1 MGFLKQDA
9 PVVDYEEWRK
19 GTRAE
24 RIVPMARHWAEVGF
38 GTPVVLHLFY
48 VLKIL
53 AYILVAWLIV
63 LTTTGI
69 DGFTNVA
76 QWYAEPIVF
85 EKVVLY
91 TMLFEVVGLGCGF
104 GPLNNRFF
112 PPMGSILY
120 WLRPKTIRLPP
131 WPNRIPLTKGTTRTP
146 LDALLYG
153 ALLVVLAVALFTDG
167 TGPIPALNTS
177 VGVLPQWQIWTILGL
192 LAVLGLRD
200 KVIFLAARGEVYAS
214 LTVCFLFAG
223 ADIIIA
229 AKLVCLVIWLGAA
242 TSKLNKHFP
251 FVIST
256 MMSNNPVFRPRWI
269 KRMFFEHFPDD
280 LRPGRPSRWLAH
292 FSTAIEGLVPLV
304 LFFSHGGWP
313 TAIAAFVMVCFH
325 FGILSSIPMGV
336 PLEWNVFM
344 MFSVLALFVGHAQVG
359 LGDMSTPL
367 PIALFVVV
375 AGTVVMGNLF
385 PRKVSF
391 LPGMRYYAGNWDT
404 GLWCVKPSASA
415 KIENGIVSIAS
426 MPQAQMEKF
435 YGSPETAEM
444 YLYMGYAFRSFNSHG
459 RAMFAL
465 AHRAMAGFNEDD
477 YVLTDGER
485 ICSTAIGWNFGDG
498 HMHNEQL
505 IEALHERCHFEPGEV
520 RIVLIDG
527 QPIHRQRQEY
537 RLVDA
542 ATGEFERG
550 YVNVADLVTRQP
562 WDDTAPVHVT
572 WKKDSAD
579 AHDVGG
585 DPQATQ
591 PMTSRTLTSSRPCNE
606 SSRATSRCLRQ
617 CASAAAPSPERR
629 ICIRRR

>member
-1 MGFLKQDA
+1 MGFLKQDT
-9 PVVDYEEWRK
+9 PQIDFEEWSK

-24 RIVPMARHWAEVGF
+24 KIVPMARHWAEVGF
-38 GTPVVLHLFY
+38 GTPVALHLFY
-48 VLKIL
+48 VVKIGLYIL
-53 AYILVAWLIV
+53 AAWGLA

-69 DGFTNVA
+69 NGFTNVA
-76 QWYAEPIVF
+76 HWYAEPIVF

-112 PPMGSILY
+112 PPLGSILY
-120 WLRPKTIRLPP
+120 WLRPGTIRLPP
-131 WPNRIPLTKGTTRTP
+131 WPNRIPFTKGDERTP
-146 LDALLYG
+146 IDALLYG
-153 ALLVVLAVALFTDG
+153 ALIVLLVIAIFSDGSGPVAALG
-167 TGPIPALNTS
+167 TT
-177 VGVLPQWQIWTILGL
+177 VGVLPSWQIWAVLGV

-214 LTVCFLFAG
+214 FTVAFLFAG
-223 ADIIIA
+223 YGQDMILG

-256 MMSNNPVFRPRWI
+256 MMSNNPVFRPRFI
-269 KRMFFEHFPDD
+269 KRRFFEHFPDD

-313 TAIAAFVMVCFH
+313 TAIAAFVMLCFH

-344 MFSVLALFVGHAQVG
+344 MFSVLALFVGHASVS
-359 LGDMSTPL
+359 LRDLITPL
-367 PIALFVVV
+367 PILLFGVV
-375 AGTVVMGNLF
+375 AGTVVTGNLL

-404 GLWCVKPSASA
+404 TLWCIKPSAEEKIA
-415 KIENGIVSIAS
+415 KGVVAIAS
-426 MPQAQMEKF
+426 MPAAQLEKF
-435 YGSPETAEM
+435 YGSKEAAQIPM
-444 YLYMGYAFRSFNSHG
+444 YMGYAFRAFNTHG
-459 RAMFAL
+459 RALFTL
-465 AHRAMAGFNEDD
+465 AHRAMAGQNEDD

-485 ICSTAIGWNFGDG
+485 VTSTAIGWNFGDG
-498 HMHNEQL
+498 HFSNEQL
-505 IEALHERCHFEPGEV
+505 VAALQKRCHFEPGEV
-520 RIVLIDG
+520 RVVMLDA
-527 QPIHRQRQEY
+527 QPIHHQTQQY

-550 YVNVADLVTRQP
+550 YVRVADMVTRQP
-562 WDDTAPVHVT
+562 WADDVPVHIQG
-572 WKKDSAD
+572 
-579 AHDVGG
+579 VGE
-585 DPQATQ
+585 QTQ
-591 PMTSRTLTSSRPCNE
+591 SRT
-606 SSRATSRCLRQ
+606 
-617 CASAAAPSPERR
+617 RR
-629 ICIRRR
+629 

>member
-1 MGFLKQDA
+1 MGFLKQETPQIDF
-9 PVVDYEEWRK
+9 EQWSK

-24 RIVPMARHWAEVGF
+24 KIIPMARHWAEVGF
-38 GTPVVLHLFY
+38 GTPVLLHLFY
-48 VLKIL
+48 VVKIGLYIL
-53 AYILVAWLIV
+53 AGWLLA

-69 DGFTNVA
+69 DGFTNVGH
-76 QWYAEPIVF
+76 WYAEPIVF

-120 WLRPKTIRLPP
+120 WLRPGTIRLPP
-131 WPNRIPLTKGTTRTP
+131 WPNRIPLTRGDERTP
-146 LDALLYG
+146 IDALLYA
-153 ALLVVLAVALFTDG
+153 ALLVLLVVAVFSDG
-167 TGPIPALNTS
+167 AGPMPALGTT
-177 VGVLPQWQIWTILGL
+177 VGVLPSWQIWAVLGV

-214 LTVCFLFAG
+214 FTVAFLFAG
-223 ADIIIA
+223 YGADLILG

-256 MMSNNPVFRPRWI
+256 MMSNNPVFRPRSI
-269 KRMFFEHFPDD
+269 KRKFFEHFPDD
-280 LRPGRPSRWLAH
+280 LRPGRRSRWLAH

-344 MFSVLALFVGHAQVG
+344 MFSVLALFVGHASAG
-359 LGDMSTPL
+359 LRALTTPL
-367 PIALFVVV
+367 PIALFAVV
-375 AGTVVMGNLF
+375 AGTVMLGNLF

-404 GLWCVKPSASA
+404 TLWCIKPSADR
-415 KIENGIVSIAS
+415 KIGSGVVAIAS
-426 MPQAQMEKF
+426 MPAAQLEKF
-435 YGSPETAEM
+435 YGSKEAAQIPM
-444 YLYMGYAFRSFNSHG
+444 FMGYAFRAFNTHG
-459 RAMFAL
+459 RALFTL
-465 AHRAMAGFNEDD
+465 AHRAMAGQNEDD

-485 ICSTAIGWNFGDG
+485 ITSTAIGWNFGDG
-498 HMHNEQL
+498 HFSNEQL
-505 IEALHERCHFEPGEV
+505 VEALQKRCHFEPGEV
-520 RIVLIDG
+520 RIVMLDA
-527 QPIHRQRQEY
+527 QPIHRQTQQY

-550 YVNVADLVTRQP
+550 YVRVADMVTRQP
-562 WDDTAPVHVT
+562 WDDDVPVHVLNT
-572 WKKDSAD
+572 PRA
-579 AHDVGG
+579 
-585 DPQATQ
+585 
-591 PMTSRTLTSSRPCNE
+591 SRQRDG
-606 SSRATSRCLRQ
+606 
-617 CASAAAPSPERR
+617 ERR
-629 ICIRRR
+629 PSRQRDARRAG

>member
-9 PVVDYEEWRK
+9 PVVDYEEWKK

-24 RIVPMARHWAEVGF
+24 KIIPMARHWAEVGF

-48 VLKIL
+48 VVKIL
-53 AYILVAWLIV
+53 LYILAAWLIA
-63 LTTTGI
+63 LTTEGI

-76 QWYAEPIVF
+76 SWYAEPIVF

-91 TMLFEVVGLGCGF
+91 TMLFEVIGLGCGF

-112 PPMGSILY
+112 PPMGSVLY
-120 WLRPKTIRLPP
+120 WLRPNTIRLPP
-131 WPNRIPLTKGTTRTP
+131 WPSRVPLTKGTTRMP
-146 LDALLYG
+146 VDAALYG
-153 ALLVVLAVALFTDG
+153 AMLVMLLVALFSDG
-167 TGPIPALNTS
+167 TGPIPALGTT
-177 VGVLPQWQIWTILGL
+177 VGVLPMWQIWTVLGL
-192 LAVLGLRD
+192 LALLGLRD

-214 LTVCFLFAG
+214 FTVAFLFAG
-223 ADIIIA
+223 YGVDMIIA

-256 MMSNNPVFRPRWI
+256 MMSNNPVFRPRFI
-269 KRMFFEHFPDD
+269 KRKFFEHFPDD
-280 LRPGRPSRWLAH
+280 LRPGRMSRWLAH

-313 TAIAAFVMVCFH
+313 TAIAAFVMLCFH

-344 MFSVLALFVGHAQVG
+344 MFCVLALFVGHAPVG
-359 LGDMSTPL
+359 LTDMTTPL
-367 PIALFVVV
+367 PVLLFLVV
-375 AGTVVMGNLF
+375 AGTVVVGNLF

-404 GLWCVKPSASA
+404 TLWCVKPSATE
-415 KIENGIVSIAS
+415 KIEKDIVSIAS
-426 MPQAQMEKF
+426 MPQTQMERY
-435 YGSPETAEM
+435 YGSPETAQM
-444 YLYMGYAFRSFNSHG
+444 YLYMGYAFRAFNTHG
-459 RAMFAL
+459 RAMFTL
-465 AHRAMAGFNEDD
+465 AHRAMAGQNEDD

-505 IEALHERCHFEPGEV
+505 IAAMQERCHFEPGEV
-520 RIVLIDG
+520 RILILDA
-527 QPIHRQRQEY
+527 QPIHKQRQEY
-537 RLVDA
+537 RLVDP

-550 YVNVADLVTRQP
+550 YVNVADMVTRQP
-562 WDDTAPVHVT
+562 WDDTVPVHVT
-572 WKKDSAD
+572 WEKDSAD
-579 AHDVGG
+579 A
-585 DPQATQ
+585 T
-591 PMTSRTLTSSRPCNE
+591 
-606 SSRATSRCLRQ
+606 
-617 CASAAAPSPERR
+617 
-629 ICIRRR
+629 

>member
-9 PVVDYEEWRK
+9 PVVNYEEWSK

-24 RIVPMARHWAEVGF
+24 KIIPMARHWAEVGF

-48 VLKIL
+48 VVKIL
-53 AYILVAWLIV
+53 LYILGGWLFA
-63 LTTTGI
+63 LATKGI
-69 DGFTNVA
+69 DGFTNVG

-91 TMLFEVVGLGCGF
+91 TMLFEVIGLGCGF

-120 WLRPKTIRLPP
+120 WLRPNTIRLPP
-131 WPNRIPLTKGTTRTP
+131 WPTRIPLTKGTTRTP
-146 LDALLYG
+146 VDALLYG
-153 ALLVVLAVALFTDG
+153 LLIVALLVALFSDG
-167 TGPIPALNTS
+167 TGPVPTLGTT
-177 VGVLPQWQIWTILGL
+177 VGLLPTWQIWTILGL

-214 LTVCFLFAG
+214 FAVAFLFAG
-223 ADIIIA
+223 PDVIIG
-229 AKLVCLVIWLGAA
+229 AKLVCLAIWLGAA

-256 MMSNNPVFRPRWI
+256 MMSNNPVIRPRWI
-269 KRMFFEHFPDD
+269 KRRFFEHFPDD
-280 LRPGRPSRWLAH
+280 LRPGRLSRWLAH

-313 TAIAAFVMVCFH
+313 TYIAAFVMLVFH
-325 FGILSSIPMGV
+325 FGILSAIPMGV

-344 MFSVLALFVGHAQVG
+344 MFSVLAMFVGHPGVG
-359 LGDMSTPL
+359 LGDLQTPW
-367 PIALFVVV
+367 PIVLFLVLAVTV
-375 AGTVVMGNLF
+375 AIGNMF

-404 GLWCVKPSASA
+404 GLWCVKPSAA
-415 KIENGIVSIAS
+415 EKIEKNVVSIAS
-426 MPQAQMEKF
+426 MPQAQMERY
-435 YGSPETAEM
+435 YGSPETAQM
-444 YLYMGYAFRSFNSHG
+444 YLYMGYAFRAFNTHG
-459 RAMFAL
+459 RAMFTL
-465 AHRAMAGFNEDD
+465 AHRAMAGQNEDD

-505 IEALHERCHFEPGEV
+505 IRALQERCRFEPGEV
-520 RIVLIDG
+520 RVLLLDA
-527 QPIHRQRQEY
+527 QPIHRQTQQY
-537 RLVDA
+537 RLIDA

-550 YVNVADLVTRQP
+550 YVEVADMVTRQP
-562 WDDTAPVHVT
+562 WDDTVPVHVT
-572 WKKDSAD
+572 WAKDSAD
-579 AHDVGG
+579 A
-585 DPQATQ
+585 T
-591 PMTSRTLTSSRPCNE
+591 
-606 SSRATSRCLRQ
+606 
-617 CASAAAPSPERR
+617 
-629 ICIRRR
+629 

>member
-24 RIVPMARHWAEVGF
+24 KIVPMARHWAEVGF
-38 GTPVVLHLFY
+38 GTPGVLHLFY
-48 VLKIL
+48 VVKIL
-53 AYILVAWLIV
+53 LYILGGWLFA
-63 LTTTGI
+63 LATKGI

-76 QWYAEPIVF
+76 SWYAEPIVF

-120 WLRPKTIRLPP
+120 WLRPSTIRLPP
-131 WPNRIPLTKGTTRTP
+131 WPSRVPLTKGTTRTP
-146 LDALLYG
+146 IDAALYA
-153 ALLVVLAVALFTDG
+153 ALLVMLLVALFSDG
-167 TGPIPALNTS
+167 TGPIPALGTT
-177 VGVLPQWQIWTILGL
+177 VGVLPLWQIWTILGL

-214 LTVCFLFAG
+214 LTVAFLFAG
-223 ADIIIA
+223 VDMIIA

-269 KRMFFEHFPDD
+269 KRKFFEHFPDD
-280 LRPGRPSRWLAH
+280 LRPGRLSRWLAH
-292 FSTAIEGLVPLV
+292 FSTAVEGLVPLV
-304 LFFSHGGWP
+304 LFFTHGGWP
-313 TAIAAFVMVCFH
+313 TAIAAFVMLCFH

-344 MFSVLALFVGHAQVG
+344 MFSVLALFVGHADLG
-359 LGDMSTPL
+359 LGDLQSPW
-367 PIALFVVV
+367 PIVLFAVV
-375 AGTVVMGNLF
+375 AGTVVIGNLY

-404 GLWCVKPSASA
+404 GLWCIKPSATA
-415 KIENGIVSIAS
+415 KIEKGIVSIAS
-426 MPQAQMEKF
+426 MPQAQMERY
-435 YGSPETAEM
+435 YGSPETAQM
-444 YLYMGYAFRSFNSHG
+444 YLYMGYAFRAFNTHG
-459 RAMFAL
+459 RAMFTL
-465 AHRAMAGFNEDD
+465 AHRAMAGQNEDD

-505 IEALHERCHFEPGEV
+505 IQALQERCHFEPGEV
-520 RIVLIDG
+520 RILLLDA
-527 QPIHRQRQEY
+527 QPIHKQRQEY

-542 ATGEFERG
+542 ATGDFERG
-550 YVNVADLVTRQP
+550 YVKVADMVTRQP
-562 WDDTAPVHVT
+562 WDDTVPVHVT
-572 WKKDSAD
+572 WEKDSAD
-579 AHDVGG
+579 A
-585 DPQATQ
+585 T
-591 PMTSRTLTSSRPCNE
+591 
-606 SSRATSRCLRQ
+606 
-617 CASAAAPSPERR
+617 
-629 ICIRRR
+629 

>member
-9 PVVDYEEWRK
+9 PVVDYEEWSR

-24 RIVPMARHWAEVGF
+24 KIKPMARHWAEVGF

-48 VLKIL
+48 VVKIGL
-53 AYILVAWLIV
+53 YILGAWVVALA
-63 LTTTGI
+63 TEGI

-76 QWYAEPIVF
+76 SWYAEPIVF

-146 LDALLYG
+146 VDAALYG
-153 ALLVVLAVALFTDG
+153 ALLVMLLIALFSDG
-167 TGPIPALNTS
+167 TGPIPALGTT
-177 VGVLPQWQIWTILGL
+177 VGVLPLWQIWTIVGL

-256 MMSNNPVFRPRWI
+256 MMSNNPVIRPRSI
-269 KRMFFEHFPDD
+269 KRKFFERFPDD
-280 LRPGRPSRWLAH
+280 LRPGRLSRWLAH

-313 TAIAAFVMVCFH
+313 TAIAAFVMLCFH
-325 FGILSSIPMGV
+325 FGILSAIPMGV

-344 MFSVLALFVGHAQVG
+344 MFSVLTLFVGHAGLG
-359 LGDMSTPL
+359 LGDLQTPL
-367 PIALFVVV
+367 PLVLFAVV
-375 AGTVVMGNLF
+375 AGTVVLGNLF

-404 GLWCVKPSASA
+404 GLWCVKPSAAA

-426 MPQAQMEKF
+426 MPQAQMERY
-435 YGSPETAEM
+435 YGSPETAQM
-444 YLYMGYAFRSFNSHG
+444 YLYMGYAFRAFNTHG
-459 RAMFAL
+459 RAMFTL
-465 AHRAMAGFNEDD
+465 AHRAMAGHNEDD

-505 IEALHERCHFEPGEV
+505 IEALQERCHFEPGEV
-520 RIVLIDG
+520 RVLLLDA
-527 QPIHRQRQEY
+527 QPIHKQRQEY

-542 ATGEFERG
+542 ATGEFESG
-550 YVNVADLVTRQP
+550 YVNVADMVTRQP
-562 WDDTAPVHVT
+562 WDDDVPVHVYRS
-572 WKKDSAD
+572 DRVD
-579 AHDVGG
+579 A
-585 DPQATQ
+585 P
-591 PMTSRTLTSSRPCNE
+591 
-606 SSRATSRCLRQ
+606 
-617 CASAAAPSPERR
+617 
-629 ICIRRR
+629 

>member
-1 MGFLKQDA
+1 MGFLKQDT
-9 PVVDYEEWRK
+9 PQIDFEEWSK

-24 RIVPMARHWAEVGF
+24 KIIPMARHWAEVGF

-48 VLKIL
+48 VVKIGLYIL
-53 AYILVAWLIV
+53 AAWLLC
-63 LTTTGI
+63 LTTTGLGGLA
-69 DGFTNVA
+69 GFTNVA
-76 QWYAEPIVF
+76 HWYAEPIVF

-120 WLRPKTIRLPP
+120 WLRPGTIRLPP
-131 WPNRIPLTKGTTRTP
+131 WPDRIPFTKGDERTP
-146 LDALLYG
+146 VDALLYG
-153 ALLVVLAVALFTDG
+153 ALLVLLVVAIVSDG
-167 TGPIPALNTS
+167 TGPLPALGTA
-177 VGVLPQWQIWTILGL
+177 VGVLPSWQIWAVLGV

-214 LTVCFLFAG
+214 FTVAFLFAG
-223 ADIIIA
+223 YGVDMILG

-256 MMSNNPVFRPRWI
+256 MMSNNPVFRPRLI
-269 KRMFFEHFPDD
+269 KRAFFEHFPDD

-313 TAIAAFVMVCFH
+313 TAIAAFVMLCFH

-344 MFSVLALFVGHAQVG
+344 MFSVLALFVGHASVG
-359 LGDMSTPL
+359 LGDLTTPL
-367 PIALFVVV
+367 PLLLFAVV
-375 AGTVVMGNLF
+375 AGTVALGNLF

-404 GLWCVKPSASA
+404 TLWCIKPSADGKIA
-415 KIENGIVSIAS
+415 KSIVAIAS
-426 MPQAQMEKF
+426 MPAAQLEKF
-435 YGSPETAEM
+435 YGSKEAAQIPM
-444 YLYMGYAFRSFNSHG
+444 YMGYAFRAFNTHG
-459 RAMFAL
+459 RALFTL
-465 AHRAMAGFNEDD
+465 AHRAMAERNEDD

-485 ICSTAIGWNFGDG
+485 LCSTAIGWNFGDG
-498 HMHNEQL
+498 HFSNEQL
-505 IEALHERCHFEPGEV
+505 VAALHKRCHFEPGEV
-520 RIVLIDG
+520 RVVMLDA
-527 QPIHRQRQEY
+527 QPIHNQTQQY

-550 YVNVADLVTRQP
+550 YVRVADMVIRQP
-562 WDDTAPVHVT
+562 WADDVPVHVY
-572 WKKDSAD
+572 
-579 AHDVGG
+579 
-585 DPQATQ
+585 
-591 PMTSRTLTSSRPCNE
+591 E
-606 SSRATSRCLRQ
+606 SSTERQ
-617 CASAAAPSPERR
+617 APRR
-629 ICIRRR
+629 T